1 MEPLLKVLPAT
12 YNESHPYECPRSNKN
27 SFVCL
32 INVYTSLLTAFTENK
47 QEVRNSHKFAYAHTF
62 HPINTI
68 QKSSTLQHRSRLV
81 NISQT

>member
-27 SFVCL
+27 SL
-32 INVYTSLLTAFTENK
+32 DVYTSLLTAFTENK
-47 QEVRNSHKFAYAHTF
+47 QEVRNSHNFACTHSF
-62 HPINTI
+62 DPINTI
-68 QKSSTLQHRSRLV
+68 QKTSTLQHRSRLV